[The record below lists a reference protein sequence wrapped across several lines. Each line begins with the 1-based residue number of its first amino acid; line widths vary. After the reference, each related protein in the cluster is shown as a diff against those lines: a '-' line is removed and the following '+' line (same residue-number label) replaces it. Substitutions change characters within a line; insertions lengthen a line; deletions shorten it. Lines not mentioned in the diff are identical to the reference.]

1 MALTTVKG
9 ATFLADENF
18 LYVNVRDFGAIG
30 DGAADDAPA
39 IQAAIDSIPNGG
51 TVFIPRGTYRL
62 ASGTVGAIQLKTNVH
77 VRGGGIGATTLII
90 GDATN
95 LHVFNAANQTDWS
108 VQELTIDGNKANNTG
123 SVSGFRLFGIAR
135 CAIRSVEIKSV
146 RLDGV
151 AVISG
156 TNTDYIISGVVMSDI
171 GGNGIGILNLD
182 DANDRQFIDNV
193 YIASFGDLVS
203 GSAGLDLRGPWIVS
217 NVKVQGVEG
226 NDSGI
231 RLRDGEL
238 LAANGL
244 GAHRSVL
251 NNFVIE
257 ANEISTTRGLA
268 VLARDCN
275 ISNGYISGAQI
286 NTLIAET
293 RNNIANVT
301 HQAGFLEARVQTTA
315 ASGGALFDAMFVNC
329 TFEGGAQDGFDVEA
343 SRVHLKNCLFHN
355 NTGNGIN
362 VDATANDTHIEGCN
376 IQGNGTQVLDNGVN
390 THARNN
396 TGWTTEAFLVTPAIN
411 WDSTGLKSQTINHN
425 LDVAPTLDQVSVSKV
440 RVTGN
445 NDGRID
451 WTFATGISGS
461 DVTVASLVGVANTLG
476 GAQLQH
482 VVRIVTKP

>member
-9 ATFLADENF
+9 ATFQSDENF
-18 LYVNVRDFGAIG
+18 LYVNVKDFGAIG
-30 DGAADDAPA
+30 DGIADDVPA

-62 ASGTVGAIQLKTNVH
+62 ASGVTGAIQLKNNVH
-77 VRGGGIGATTLII
+77 VRGGGIGATTLIL
-90 GDATN
+90 GDAIN

-108 VQELTIDGNKANNTG
+108 VTEMTIDGNKANNTG
-123 SVSGFRLFGIAR
+123 TVSGFRLFGIAR
-135 CAIRSVEIKSV
+135 CAIRNLEIKDT
-146 RLDGV
+146 RFDGV
-151 AVISG
+151 SVIAG
-156 TNTDYIISGVVMSDI
+156 TNTDYIISGVVMSGI
-171 GGNGIGILNLD
+171 GGNGVGALNLD

-203 GSAGLDLRGPWIVS
+203 GAAGLDLRGPWIIS
-217 NVKVQGVEG
+217 NVKVQGVLG

-238 LAANGL
+238 LSANGL

-257 ANEISTTRGLA
+257 AGEISTTRGLA

-286 NTLIAET
+286 NTLVADA

-301 HQAGFLEARVQTTA
+301 HQGGFLQARVQVTA
-315 ASGGALFDAMFVNC
+315 ASGGSLFDAAFVNC
-329 TFEGGAQDGFDVEA
+329 VFQDGTQDGFDVEA
-343 SRVHLKNCLFHN
+343 SRVHLQNCWFLN
-355 NTGNGIN
+355 NVGNGIN
-362 VDATANDTHIEGCN
+362 VNGTANDTLIQGCV

-396 TGWTTEAFLVTPAIN
+396 TGWLTEAYITGGALL
-411 WDSTGLKSQTINHN
+411 WDTAGLKSELIAHG
-425 LDVAPTLDQVSVSKV
+425 LDVTPTLQQCRIAKV
-440 RVTGN
+440 KVTGN
-445 NDGRID
+445 NDGAFD
-451 WTFATGISGS
+451 WTMVSAVDATN
-461 DVTVASLVGVANTLG
+461 VTADSVVGTVNTL
-476 GAQLQH
+476 ANATFNHL
-482 VVRIVTKP
+482 VYINARP